1 MAGLTWIKLNI
12 DVFDNR
18 KIKYLRTLPDG
29 DKIVLIWVMLLTI
42 AGRCNAGGRIF
53 LTEDV
58 PYTPNMLA
66 DELGFDVNTV
76 NLAAEQMKKLD
87 MIYYDESIFIING
100 WEEYQNAQKLDEIRE
115 KTRIRVANYRE
126 RQKALA
132 ERNACNVTCNVTES
146 VTVTQCNALEEDIR
160 YKSKDKNI
168 YKDNNNIT
176 VSSDTVCRTKDV
188 RRIVEA
194 WNSLGLQQLQKV
206 TSDSKRGG
214 MLRARV
220 NEYGVDAVLKA
231 IENIRESPYL
241 KGQGSHGW
249 VITFEWFV
257 KPNNFI
263 KVYENSYRE
272 VRKNGANESVSEK
285 GHGNVPQSRWGPS
298 EYKYDN

>member
-1 MAGLTWIKLNI
+1 MAGLTWVKLNI
-12 DVFDNR
+12 DMFDNR

-66 DELGFDVNTV
+66 DELGFDVSTV
-76 NLAAEQMKKLD
+76 NLAADKMKKLD
-87 MIYYDESIFIING
+87 MVYFDDQVFVING
-100 WEEYQNAQKLDEIRE
+100 WEEYQNIDGMERARQ
-115 KTRIRVANYRE
+115 KTRERVAAYRE
-126 RQKALA
+126 RQKLLS
-132 ERNACNVTCNVTES
+132 CNVTDNVTES
-146 VTVTQCNALEEDIR
+146 VTVTESNAVDIR
-160 YKSKDKNI
+160 YKNKDSLI
-168 YKDNNNIT
+168 
-176 VSSDTVCRTKDV
+176 VSNDTICRTKDV

-206 TSDSKRGG
+206 TSDSRRGG

-241 KGQGSHGW
+241 KGQSNSGW

-263 KVYENSYRE
+263 KVYENAYKE
-272 VRKNGANESVSEK
+272 GRKNGAGESV
-285 GHGNVPQSRWGPS
+285 HGENHGGTPQSRWGPS
-298 EYKYDN
+298 QYKYD

>member
-1 MAGLTWIKLNI
+1 MAGLTWVKLNI
-12 DVFDNR
+12 DMFDNR

-66 DELGFDVNTV
+66 DELGFDVSTV
-76 NLAAEQMKKLD
+76 NLAADKMKKLD
-87 MIYYDESIFIING
+87 MVYFDDDVFMING
-100 WEEYQNAQKLDEIRE
+100 WEEYQNIDGMERARQ
-115 KTRIRVANYRE
+115 KTRERVAAYRE
-126 RQKALA
+126 RQKLLS
-132 ERNACNVTCNVTES
+132 CNVTDNVTES
-146 VTVTQCNALEEDIR
+146 VTVTESNAVDIR
-160 YKSKDKNI
+160 YKNKDSLI
-168 YKDNNNIT
+168 
-176 VSSDTVCRTKDV
+176 VSNDTICRTKDV

-241 KGQGSHGW
+241 KGQSSSGW

-263 KVYENSYRE
+263 KVYENAYKE
-272 VRKNGANESVSEK
+272 GRKNGANESV
-285 GHGNVPQSRWGPS
+285 HGENHGGTPQSRWGPS
-298 EYKYDN
+298 QYKYD

>member
-1 MAGLTWIKLNI
+1 MAGLTWVKLNI
-12 DVFDNR
+12 DMFDNR

-66 DELGFDVNTV
+66 DELGFDVSTV
-76 NLAAEQMKKLD
+76 NLAAEHMKKLD
-87 MIYYDESIFIING
+87 MVYFDEDVFIING
-100 WEEYQNAQKLDEIRE
+100 WEEYQNLDGMERARQ
-115 KTRIRVANYRE
+115 KTRERVAAYRE
-126 RQKALA
+126 RQKLLS
-132 ERNACNVTCNVTES
+132 CNVTDNVTES
-146 VTVTQCNALEEDIR
+146 VTVTESNAVDIR
-160 YKSKDKNI
+160 YKNKDS
-168 YKDNNNIT
+168 IT
-176 VSSDTVCRTKDV
+176 VSNDTVCRTKDV

-194 WNSLGLQQLQKV
+194 WNSLGLQQISKV

-231 IENIRESPYL
+231 IDNIRESPYL
-241 KGQGSHGW
+241 KGQNGSGW

-257 KPNNFI
+257 KPNNFL
-263 KVYENSYRE
+263 KVFEDNYRE
-272 VRKNGANESVSEK
+272 VRKNGAGESV
-285 GHGNVPQSRWGPS
+285 HGQNNGGTPQSRWGAGQ
-298 EYKYDN
+298 YKYD

>member
-1 MAGLTWIKLNI
+1 MAGLTWVKLNI
-12 DVFDNR
+12 DMFDNR

-66 DELGFDVNTV
+66 DELGFDVSTV
-76 NLAAEQMKKLD
+76 NLAADKMKKLD
-87 MIYYDESIFIING
+87 MVYFDDDVFMING
-100 WEEYQNAQKLDEIRE
+100 WEEYQNSEAQLRAKESRSAINRRYYE
-115 KTRIRVANYRE
+115 KR
-126 RQKALA
+126 KALLA
-132 ERNACNVTCNVTES
+132 EKSES
-146 VTVTQCNALEEDIR
+146 ESLKTSYKISEKSESDATDIR
-160 YKSKDKNI
+160 YKNKDSLI
-168 YKDNNNIT
+168 
-176 VSSDTVCRTKDV
+176 VSNDTICRTKDV

-231 IENIRESPYL
+231 IDNIRESPYL
-241 KGQGSHGW
+241 KGQSNSGW

-263 KVYENSYRE
+263 KVYENAYKE
-272 VRKNGANESVSEK
+272 GRKNGAGESV
-285 GHGNVPQSRWGPS
+285 HGENHGGTPQSRWGPS
-298 EYKYDN
+298 QYKYD

>member
-1 MAGLTWIKLNI
+1 MAGLTWVKLNI
-12 DVFDNR
+12 DMFDNR

-66 DELGFDVNTV
+66 DELGFDVSTV
-76 NLAAEQMKKLD
+76 NLAAEHMKKLD
-87 MIYYDESIFIING
+87 MVYFDKDVFIING
-100 WEEYQNAQKLDEIRE
+100 WEEYQNSEAQLRAKESRAAINRRYYE
-115 KTRIRVANYRE
+115 KR
-126 RQKALA
+126 KALLA
-132 ERNACNVTCNVTES
+132 EKSES
-146 VTVTQCNALEEDIR
+146 ESLKTSYKISEKSDSDATDIR
-160 YKSKDKNI
+160 YKNKD
-168 YKDNNNIT
+168 NIT
-176 VSSDTVCRTKDV
+176 VSNDTVCRTKDV

-194 WNSLGLQQLQKV
+194 WNSLGLQQISKV

-231 IENIRESPYL
+231 IDNIRESPYL
-241 KGQGSHGW
+241 KGQNGSGW

-257 KPNNFI
+257 KPNNFL
-263 KVYENSYRE
+263 KVFEDNYRE
-272 VRKNGANESVSEK
+272 VRKNGAGESV
-285 GHGNVPQSRWGPS
+285 HGQNNGSTPQSRWGAGQ
-298 EYKYDN
+298 YKYD

>member
-1 MAGLTWIKLNI
+1 MAGLTWVKLNI
-12 DVFDNR
+12 DMFDNR

-66 DELGFDVNTV
+66 DELGFDVSTV
-76 NLAAEQMKKLD
+76 QLAADHMKKLD
-87 MIYYDESIFIING
+87 MVYFDDQVFVING
-100 WEEYQNAQKLDEIRE
+100 WEEYQNLEGMERARE
-115 KTRIRVANYRE
+115 LKRE
-126 RQKALA
+126 RDRRYYWNKKLLQ
-132 ERNACNVTCNVTES
+132 ES
-146 VTVTQCNALEEDIR
+146 NPTPNPTSDKTSEKSESDGIDIR
-160 YKSKDKNI
+160 YKNKDSLI
-168 YKDNNNIT
+168 
-176 VSSDTVCRTKDV
+176 VSNDTICRTKDV

-241 KGQGSHGW
+241 KGQSNSGW

-263 KVYENSYRE
+263 KVYENAYKE
-272 VRKNGANESVSEK
+272 GRKNGAGESV
-285 GHGNVPQSRWGPS
+285 HGENHGGTPQSRWGPS
-298 EYKYDN
+298 QYKYD

>member
-1 MAGLTWIKLNI
+1 MSGLTWVKLNI
-12 DVFDNR
+12 DMFDNR

-58 PYTPNMLA
+58 PYTPNILA
-66 DELGFDVNTV
+66 DELGFDVSTV
-76 NLAAEQMKKLD
+76 NLAAEHMKKLD
-87 MIYYDESIFIING
+87 MVYYDDDVFVING
-100 WEEYQNAQKLDEIRE
+100 WEEYQNSEAQLRAKESRAAINRRYYE
-115 KTRIRVANYRE
+115 KR
-126 RQKALA
+126 KALLA
-132 ERNACNVTCNVTES
+132 EKSEAENLKTSYKTSEKSYSDAT
-146 VTVTQCNALEEDIR
+146 DIR
-160 YKSKDKNI
+160 YKNKD
-168 YKDNNNIT
+168 NIT
-176 VSSDTVCRTKDV
+176 VSNDTVCRTKDV

-241 KGQGSHGW
+241 KGQSSSGW

-257 KPNNFI
+257 KPNNFV
-263 KVYENSYRE
+263 KVYENAYKE
-272 VRKNGANESVSEK
+272 GRKNGAGEPVPGKNY
-285 GHGNVPQSRWGPS
+285 GNAPRSRWEPG
-298 EYKYDN
+298 EYKYD